1 LSRSIRR
8 ILTGQGFFEEQ
19 NFTFVSLDLIKKIGW
34 TEMELLAEI
43 TNPVSED
50 FRYLKPSLL
59 PYLLT
64 NAGRNYRL
72 GDPIRSFEIQ
82 KRFVVVDGDINEK
95 TICCGVIPEKNGVLV
110 AKGIVEELFKN
121 IHGSREYVEVKH
133 YTYGHPGRTLA
144 VMHNGNEIGFI
155 YELKPQ
161 IRRNFELPEGTAV
174 FELSVT
180 DMTQMEVPVP
190 EYQKISR
197 FPKVELDVSVV
208 VDKNIRSQQVKD
220 WIQSAEKVLLTAVE
234 LKDIYENQSLGTNKK
249 SMTYSL
255 TCQSTEGTLEDKA
268 IQDILAKVIQTL
280 ERNGGV
286 IRR

>member
-1 LSRSIRR
+1 
-8 ILTGQGFFEEQ
+8 
-19 NFTFVSLDLIKKIGW
+19 
-34 TEMELLAEI
+34 
-43 TNPVSED
+43 
-50 FRYLKPSLL
+50 
-59 PYLLT
+59 
-64 NAGRNYRL
+64 
-72 GDPIRSFEIQ
+72 
-82 KRFVVVDGDINEK
+82 
-95 TICCGVIPEKNGVLV
+95 
-110 AKGIVEELFKN
+110 
-121 IHGSREYVEVKH
+121 
-133 YTYGHPGRTLA
+133 
-144 VMHNGNEIGFI
+144 
-155 YELKPQ
+155 
-161 IRRNFELPEGTAV
+161 
-174 FELSVT
+174 
-180 DMTQMEVPVP
+180 MEVPVP